1 VSHRILEQLYI
12 IAFQQKK
19 PIQNQM
25 KMNNTTL
32 SPIIKICGLTS
43 LEQALSC
50 VELGVDWLGLNCWNG
65 SSRYITAE
73 KAMEIV
79 AGLPESITT
88 VGVFVNESA
97 DSLESIMRETG
108 MDLAQLHGDESA
120 DSCKRITVPWF
131 KAFRVSPE
139 FQPQRIQDYGCETF
153 LLDAYSK
160 THYGGSGQ
168 TIDWELASAVS
179 GMGKLILA
187 GGLAPDHVAEAVK
200 KVRPWGVD
208 VCSGVESEPGIKDLL
223 KVKTFINNIRN
234 AEDS

>member
-1 VSHRILEQLYI
+1 VL
-12 IAFQQKK
+12 QQKK
-19 PIQNQM
+19 PIQKQM
-25 KMNNTTL
+25 KMNKSTL

-50 VELGVDWLGLNCWNG
+50 IELGADWLGLNCWNG
-65 SSRYITAE
+65 SSRYITKE

-79 AGLPESITT
+79 AGLPESVTT
-88 VGVFVNESA
+88 VGVFVNEST
-97 DSLESIMRETG
+97 DSLDSIMRETG
-108 MDLAQLHGDESA
+108 LDLAQLHGDETPE
-120 DSCKRITVPWF
+120 SCKKITEPWY
-131 KAFRVSPE
+131 KAFRVSPD
-139 FQPQRIQDYGCETF
+139 FQPQRIQDYGCGTF

-168 TIDWELASAVS
+168 QIDWELASTVS

-187 GGLAPDHVAEAVK
+187 GGLAPENVAEAVN

-223 KVKTFINNIRN
+223 KVKEFINNIIN
-234 AEDS
+234 AEKG